1 MVAAPAS
8 PRAVAEY
15 LHKVALMSTGDD
27 AVRAA
32 GEAAWADY
40 LRRMLAVATQ

>member
-8 PRAVAEY
+8 PRAV
-15 LHKVALMSTGDD
+15 VWISGD
-27 AVRAA
+27 
-32 GEAAWADY
+32 AAWADY